1 MHTHAQF
8 YQSYVRVTYAV
19 EFVEFVMICMCRC
32 VSVSW
37 PDRGGGLYMNVSSPC
52 ILHTRTYT
60 TSTALVTHKGAC
72 L

>member
-19 EFVEFVMICMCRC
+19 EFVEFVMMCMCRC

-37 PDRGGGLYMNVSSPC
+37 HGLRGWLIHECKLSMHSAY
-52 ILHTRTYT
+52 TY
-60 TSTALVTHKGAC
+60 VHH
-72 L
+72 